1 MRYWPCRHTR
11 ASRPRARR
19 RLLAPAIL
27 VCLVAPGVAT
37 AQLACRAMPG
47 GAPAPAL
54 AQTEAWPALGDELVL
69 GRDVRADLLSDGSAV
84 VIDRSKLELL
94 RVDRKS
100 GRVTTLAHKGPG
112 PGEIG
117 SVVGVV
123 VTVGDTIVVLDLSK
137 RRAMRLGL
145 QGNLIAAP
153 PYQPAGLPFPVLLAA
168 SGGDVIEV
176 TRNRPQRGKA
186 EPPVM
191 IIRTLDQDSAR
202 VARTVELSDPPSEP
216 GIFTPNGVAG
226 LLDDTHVVVASG
238 VTPDIRVVALRGA
251 ADGVIHLGIG
261 PPQKLTRDFAERV
274 MTQALTQVPAQ
285 DRPRMIASMLGAL
298 PLAPSYP
305 MFARM
310 LAGTS
315 GSLWV
320 QRTYPAPDDAS
331 SADAPATFSM
341 DDLGGFV
348 WQQFGRQGALTAECR
363 TPSEWRVVLARR
375 GEILFAED
383 DATATRFF
391 TWRPR

>member
-1 MRYWPCRHTR
+1 M
-11 ASRPRARR
+11 PRAVILAC
-19 RLLAPAIL
+19 LLVP
-27 VCLVAPGVAT
+27 VVGSG
-37 AQLACRAMPG
+37 QLACRGMPG

-54 AQTEAWPALGDELVL
+54 AQTETWPALGDELVL

-137 RRAMRLGL
+137 RRAMRLDI
-145 QGNLIAAP
+145 QGKLIAAP
-153 PYQPAGLPFPVLLAA
+153 PYQPVGLPFPVLLAA

-191 IIRTLDQDSAR
+191 IIRTLDRDSAR

-216 GIFTPNGVAG
+216 GIFTPNGVAAPAG
-226 LLDDTHVVVASG
+226 DGHVLLASGASGDVLVASLRD
-238 VTPDIRVVALRGA
+238 TTDSVV
-251 ADGVIHLGIG
+251 HLGIG
-261 PPQKLTRDFAERV
+261 PPQRLTRDFAERV
-274 MTQALTQVPAQ
+274 MTQAMTQLPAQ
-285 DRPRMIASMLGAL
+285 DRPRAIAALLGAL
-298 PLAPSYP
+298 PLAPFYP
-305 MFARM
+305 MFSRI
-310 LAGTS
+310 LVGTS

-320 QRTYPAPDDAS
+320 QRTYPAAGDTAS
-331 SADAPATFSM
+331 SDAPATFSM

-348 WQQFGRQGALTAECR
+348 WQQFGRQGALSAECR

-375 GEILFAED
+375 SEILFAED

-391 TWRPR
+391 TWRLR

>member
-1 MRYWPCRHTR
+1 
-11 ASRPRARR
+11 
-19 RLLAPAIL
+19 
-27 VCLVAPGVAT
+27 
-37 AQLACRAMPG
+37 MPG

-54 AQTEAWPALGDELVL
+54 AQTESWPALGDELVL

-100 GRVTTLAHKGPG
+100 GRVTTLAHRGPG

-117 SVVGVV
+117 SVVGVAV
-123 VTVGDTIVVLDLSK
+123 MVGDTIVVLDLSK
-137 RRAMRLGL
+137 RRATRLDP
-145 QGNLIAAP
+145 QGGLIAASA
-153 PYQPAGLPFPVLLAA
+153 YQPVGLPFPALLAGNGA
-168 SGGDVIEV
+168 DLIEV
-176 TRNRPQRGKA
+176 TRNRPQRGRA
-186 EPPVM
+186 EPTAM
-191 IIRTLDQDSAR
+191 TIRILNRDSAR
-202 VARTVELSDPPSEP
+202 VVRTVDLTDSPSEP
-216 GIFTPNGVAG
+216 GIFIPNGVAG
-226 LLDDTHVVVASG
+226 LLDDAHVLVGSGAIGDVLVAS
-238 VTPDIRVVALRGA
+238 LRGP
-251 ADGVIHLGIG
+251 ADSVIHLGIG

-285 DRPRMIASMLGAL
+285 DRPRMIAGMLGAL
-298 PLAPSYP
+298 PLAPFYP
-305 MFARM
+305 MFSRI
-310 LAGTS
+310 LVGTS

-320 QRTYPAPDDAS
+320 QRTYPAPDDAT

-348 WQQFGRQGALTAECR
+348 WQQFGRRGALSAECR

-375 GEILFAED
+375 GEILFSED